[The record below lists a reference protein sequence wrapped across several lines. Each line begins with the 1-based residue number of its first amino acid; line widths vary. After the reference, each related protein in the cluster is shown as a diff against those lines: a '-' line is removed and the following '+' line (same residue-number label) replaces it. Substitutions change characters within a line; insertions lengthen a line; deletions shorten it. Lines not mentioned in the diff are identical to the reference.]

1 MARERNRNYKF
12 VSTVGMSLYGNSQ
25 SPPAEED
32 DATGCGRTPS
42 FPCPGYTEGTV
53 IVGYRPLTDPTCLEG
68 CPFPSGFSDGSHT
81 RILPASISSDGVT
94 TKVHT
99 ILTFQG

>member
-1 MARERNRNYKF
+1 MRGKTSVYSGEYA
-12 VSTVGMSLYGNSQ
+12 G
-25 SPPAEED
+25 
-32 DATGCGRTPS
+32 
-42 FPCPGYTEGTV
+42 
-53 IVGYRPLTDPTCLEG
+53 IEG